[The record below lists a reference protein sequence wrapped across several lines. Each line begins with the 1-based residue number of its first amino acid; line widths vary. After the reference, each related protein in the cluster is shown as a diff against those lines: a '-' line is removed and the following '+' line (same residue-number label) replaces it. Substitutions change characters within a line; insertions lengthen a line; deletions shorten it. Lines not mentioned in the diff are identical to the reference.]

1 MDNLEGHMLFFGV
14 FHRFLKKY
22 RVIDKNRFGLILFIP
37 ENSRPYTKKF
47 FPYIKFEKKSSGSSR
62 HEKCMD

>member
-22 RVIDKNRFGLILFIP
+22 RVINKTRFGLILFIP
-37 ENSRPYTKKF
+37 ENSRHYTGKF
-47 FPYIKFEKKSSGSSR
+47 SPSIVQKNLPDPAGTK
-62 HEKCMD
+62 

>member
-14 FHRFLKKY
+14 FHRILKKY
-22 RVIDKNRFGLILFIP
+22 RVINKNRFGLILFIP

-47 FPYIKFEKKSSGSSR
+47 SPCI
-62 HEKCMD
+62 